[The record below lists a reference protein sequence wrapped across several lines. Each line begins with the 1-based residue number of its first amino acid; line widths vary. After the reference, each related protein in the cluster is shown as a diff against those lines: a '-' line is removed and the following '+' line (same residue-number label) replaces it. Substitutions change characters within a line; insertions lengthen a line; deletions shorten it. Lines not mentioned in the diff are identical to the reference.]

1 MYYQSSLTGEQI
13 EKAVRLVL
21 EGKAVLI
28 TNCPNCGAPLEDG
41 ECKYCGTDFKVD
53 RGGVDGDIH

>member
-1 MYYQSSLTGEQI
+1 MYYQLPYTGEQV
-13 EKAVRLVL
+13 EKAIKLVL

-41 ECKYCGTDFKVD
+41 ECKYCGTKFKEEE
-53 RGGVDGDIH
+53 RQG

>member
-1 MYYQSSLTGEQI
+1 MYYQLPYTGEQV
-13 EKAVRLVL
+13 EKAIRLVL

-41 ECKYCGTDFKVD
+41 ECKYCGTKFKEEE
-53 RGGVDGDIH
+53 RQG